1 MNVRFYMLISLVLM
15 WFFFGTL
22 MILRGST
29 DLNELTEFEGILTDI
44 GTTETTDLKGEIGGY
59 FGLTMPVISVLWCH

>member
-44 GTTETTDLKGEIGGY
+44 GTTETTDLKGGY